1 MFEGD
6 ERAGGGIHLW
16 IDGFRVH
23 KFYLLNTGMY
33 KK

>member
-6 ERAGGGIHLW
+6 ERAGGIHLW